1 MLPAGVVEAVDVIED
16 HQLSGAFGV
25 RDQSGEALGLESGDE
40 ALGESVVIGVTRAAH
55 AWGDVVESQLETEG
69 GGGVL
74 AAAVA
79 VMDEAS
85 RDGVALPSSS
95 EGGGDQGRREIIA
108 AVMSD
113 DLSAA
118 GIEGEGEVELAFLSL
133 DVSNVA
139 LPDLAWSIWRWDFGQ
154 PVLRNRVRMAT
165 IGCLRP
171 EAALLLRADAL
182 FAHESRDPVLAAAN
196 TTIAQIIAQAWTAI
210 AAATLL
216 EALAQDGPQLGVLL
230 AARPGGFAAM
240 IMKAAFGDIESVGQ
254 LVLGEGGGEV
264 LHYRVTLWGISADKM
279 PKAFFKMSRCRRR

>member
-1 MLPAGVVEAVDVIED
+1 
-16 HQLSGAFGV
+16 
-25 RDQSGEALGLESGDE
+25 
-40 ALGESVVIGVTRAAH
+40 
-55 AWGDVVESQLETEG
+55 VESQLETEG

-95 EGGGDQGRREIIA
+95 EGGGDQGRGEIIA

-118 GIEGEGEVELAFLSL
+118 GIEGEGEVEPAFLGL
-133 DVSNVA
+133 EVSNIA
-139 LPDLAWSIWRWDFGQ
+139 LPDLPRSIWRGDFGQ
-154 PVLRNRVRMAT
+154 PVLRNGMSVTT

-171 EAALLLRADAL
+171 EAALLPGANAL
-182 FAHESRDPVLAAAN
+182 FAHESSDPVLAAAN
-196 TTIAQIIAQAWTAI
+196 AAIAQILPQAWTAV

-216 EALAQDGPQLGVLL
+216 KALAQDGPQPGVLL

-240 IMKAAFGDIESVGQ
+240 IVKATFGDIESVGQ
-254 LVLGEGGGEV
+254 LVLGEAGRSVAPLRCIVAGHLG
-264 LHYRVTLWGISADKM
+264 RQDAQG
-279 PKAFFKMSRCRRR
+279 FF